1 MTKKQ
6 SQIMLITGLSGSG
19 KTIALQS
26 LEDLGFYCI
35 DNLSP
40 NMILKIVEFTQSSKS
55 NLYSKVAISIDIRS
69 IKMDKNFEKSIE
81 QLYHLLEELN
91 IFLLQW
97 L

>member
-1 MTKKQ
+1 MVIKKQ

-40 NMILKIVEFTQSSKS
+40 NMILKIIEFTQSTK
-55 NLYSKVAISIDIRS
+55 NNFFN
-69 IKMDKNFEKSIE
+69 KNFNIALTQIIE
-81 QLYHLLEELN
+81 MK
-91 IFLLQW
+91 IMF
-97 L
+97 